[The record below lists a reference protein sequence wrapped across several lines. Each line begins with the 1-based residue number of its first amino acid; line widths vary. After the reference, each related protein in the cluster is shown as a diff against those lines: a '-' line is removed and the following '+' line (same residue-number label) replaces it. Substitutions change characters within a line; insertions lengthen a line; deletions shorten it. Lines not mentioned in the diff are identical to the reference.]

1 MQTYANESIEPMSR
15 ELRPAPLGRCLLV
28 WLARFGGA
36 RRPDRLAPAR
46 PAGRPRGRR
55 QRCPAR
61 QPFDQVLVW
70 VCEAALL
77 GTAGWLWLVTGLLVR
92 DAARGRS
99 PVRRGVPAPVRRLV
113 LVACGAALA
122 GGLATPSYAAPV
134 SDAGDR
140 TPARA
145 PPSSRDFPSPTG
157 PPPRCTSATSWPG
170 AARPSGVPAPRTRR
184 RAPWWSGPAT
194 RCGGWPTPPSP
205 PTLPSPP
212 SAERWHRIY
221 RANRGVIGPD
231 PDLIQPDQRLRLPRR

>member
-1 MQTYANESIEPMSR
+1 MSR

-28 WLARFGGA
+28 WLGA
-36 RRPDRLAPAR
+36 SAALSALTGWLLPDLLAASEV
-46 PAGRPRGRR
+46 A
-55 QRCPAR
+55 ASDALHE
-61 QPFDQVLVW
+61 QPFDQLLVW

-77 GTAGWLWLVTGLLVR
+77 GTAAWLWLVTGLLVR

-99 PVRRGVPAPVRRLV
+99 PVRRGVPASVRRLV

-140 TPARA
+140 ARA
-145 PPSSRDFPSPTG
+145 GPAVVEGLPLPDRATATMHLGQLVARRSATLGRPRPADPTPRTVVVRAG
-157 PPPRCTSATSWPG
+157 DTLWGLADATLPPRAPESA
-170 AARPSGVPAPRTRR
+170 V
-184 RAPWWSGPAT
+184 
-194 RCGGWPTPPSP
+194 
-205 PTLPSPP
+205 
-212 SAERWHRIY
+212 AERWHRIY